1 MKRDLDE
8 LDAGQLDLMWSCL
21 KLRKEIAYKSDVR
34 ALIRN
39 LDAIRQAIV
48 QMTGGEQAQSLRD
61 YDAWERG
68 EAIAHDYFRRTVALQ
83 QVYTNAVKGEC
94 ENCKKMFGIMTGL
107 IPPQNGGN
115 T

>member
-1 MKRDLDE
+1 
-8 LDAGQLDLMWSCL
+8 
-21 KLRKEIAYKSDVR
+21 
-34 ALIRN
+34 
-39 LDAIRQAIV
+39 
-48 QMTGGEQAQSLRD
+48 MTGNDIFELARTRQPLPKDARLSAQALYTTARNIYKAFSMKIITADQAKREKAQAFRD

-68 EAIAHDYFRRTVALQ
+68 EAIAHDYFRRTVALD

>member
-1 MKRDLDE
+1 MTGNDIFE
-8 LDAGQLDLMWSCL
+8 LARTRQPLPEDARLS
-21 KLRKEIAYKSDVR
+21 AR
-34 ALIRN
+34 ALYTTARN
-39 LDAIRQAIV
+39 IYKAFSQKIIDV
-48 QMTGGEQAQSLRD
+48 EQAKREKAQALRD
-61 YDAWERG
+61 YDAWEHG
-68 EAIAHDYFRRTVALQ
+68 ESLAHDYFRRTVALD

>member
-1 MKRDLDE
+1 MLNSARFSSLWKISS
-8 LDAGQLDLMWSCL
+8 AVF
-21 KLRKEIAYKSDVR
+21 LRSSVPSWRIS
-34 ALIRN
+34 
-39 LDAIRQAIV
+39 
-48 QMTGGEQAQSLRD
+48 S
-61 YDAWERG
+61 G